1 MDLFGTAGIRGGVEA
16 RVTPALAL
24 AVGRAV
30 GAEIRDRTEGSADG
44 PTAESSAGST
54 PEPTVVLARDGRV
67 TGPALAAAMEAGL
80 SAGGVAVRRA
90 GQLPT
95 PALAHASRGRFGVM
109 LTASHNPPTDNG
121 IKLFRDGVEFDR
133 DAERAV
139 ESRVADEEAVAP
151 WDEWTEAARTD
162 PLGGYRDDV
171 REYAAGFGADLDGL
185 RVAVD
190 CGNGMSAPATPTVLR
205 ELGADV
211 VTLNGNVDG
220 HFPGR
225 GSKPTPETLADLRAF
240 VADANEGV
248 ENPGRPTTA
257 GAGEGGDEGAG
268 DGDASETEG
277 FAFGIGHDGDA
288 DRIVIVDADGEVV
301 HEDTVLAV
309 LAERYTRA
317 SDAADPV
324 VVTTPNA
331 SGRIDERVREAG
343 GRVERVRLGALHEGI
358 AAVREAATATDP
370 GALGEAGAAGESGD
384 DTRVV
389 FAAEPWKHIHVRFG
403 GWIDGVTSAAVLAR
417 LVADEGLEA
426 LRAPITERPYRKV
439 SVDCPDDAKEPVM
452 DRLETALPAAFPDA
466 AVDTDHGVRL
476 EFDDASWT
484 LVRPSGTEPYVRV
497 YAESDD
503 VDRLVTEVEAVVEDA
518 VAAA

>member
-1 MDLFGTAGIRGGVEA
+1 MDLFGTAGIRGGVED

-30 GAEIRDRTEGSADG
+30 GAEIRSRGGADG
-44 PTAESSAGST
+44 EST

-80 SAGGVAVRRA
+80 AAGGVAVRRA
-90 GQLPT
+90 GRLPT
-95 PALAHASRGRFGVM
+95 PALAHASQGRYGVM

-121 IKLFRDGVEFDR
+121 IKLFRDGTEFDR
-133 DAERAV
+133 ELERAV
-139 ESRVADEEAVAP
+139 ESRVADEEPVAP
-151 WDEWTEAARTD
+151 WSEWTETTRID
-162 PLGGYRDDV
+162 PLGGYLADV
-171 REYAAGFGADLDGL
+171 RAYAERFGAPLDGL

-240 VADANEGV
+240 VADANDGV
-248 ENPGRPTTA
+248 AEPGRSTDAEGESA
-257 GAGEGGDEGAG
+257 GDDAEDGSAGDDAEGGSAG
-268 DGDASETEG
+268 DDAEG

-301 HEDTVLAV
+301 HEDTVLTV
-309 LAERYTRA
+309 LAERYTRE
-317 SDAADPV
+317 SDAADPA

-331 SGRIDERVREAG
+331 SGRIDERVRAAG

-358 AAVREAATATDP
+358 AAVREAAAAAD
-370 GALGEAGAAGESGD
+370 GAGGD

-389 FAAEPWKHIHVRFG
+389 FAAEPWKHVHVGFG
-403 GWIDGVTSAAVLAR
+403 GWIDGVTSAAVIAR
-417 LVADEGLEA
+417 LVADEGLDA
-426 LRAPITERPYRKV
+426 LREPVTERPYRKV
-439 SVDCPDDAKEPVM
+439 SVPCPDDAKTAAMAE
-452 DRLETALPAAFPDA
+452 LETELPAAFPEA

-503 VDRLVTEVEAVVEDA
+503 VDGLVDEVEAVVEDA
-518 VAAA
+518 VATA

>member
-1 MDLFGTAGIRGGVEA
+1 MDLFGTAGIRGGVEE
-16 RVTPALAL
+16 RVTPSLAL

-30 GAEIRDRTEGSADG
+30 GAEIRSRAD
-44 PTAESSAGST
+44 ESS

-80 SAGGVAVRRA
+80 AAGGVEVRRA
-90 GQLPT
+90 GRLPT
-95 PALAHASRGRFGVM
+95 PALAHASRGRYGVM

-121 IKLFRDGVEFDR
+121 IKLFRDGTEFDR

-139 ESRVADEEAVAP
+139 EERVADEAAVAP
-151 WDEWTEAARTD
+151 WDEWTEATRTD
-162 PLGGYRDDV
+162 PLDGYLDDV
-171 REYAAGFGADLDGL
+171 REYAARFGAPLDGL

-248 ENPGRPTTA
+248 ENPGRPA
-257 GAGEGGDEGAG
+257 SHGSDGAKAWDGEGGEAG
-268 DGDASETEG
+268 ETEG

-309 LAERYTRA
+309 LAERYTRE

-331 SGRIDERVREAG
+331 SGRIDERVRAAG

-358 AAVREAATATDP
+358 AAVREDAAEA
-370 GALGEAGAAGESGD
+370 GALGEAGAVGESGAAGEVGD

-389 FAAEPWKHIHVRFG
+389 FAAEPWKHIHVAFG
-403 GWIDGVTSAAVLAR
+403 GWIDGVASAAVIAR

-439 SVDCPDDAKEPVM
+439 SVSCPDDAKETVM
-452 DRLETALPAAFPDA
+452 DRLETALPAAFPEA

-476 EFDDASWT
+476 EFEDASWT

-503 VDRLVTEVEAVVEDA
+503 VDDLVAEVEGVVEDA